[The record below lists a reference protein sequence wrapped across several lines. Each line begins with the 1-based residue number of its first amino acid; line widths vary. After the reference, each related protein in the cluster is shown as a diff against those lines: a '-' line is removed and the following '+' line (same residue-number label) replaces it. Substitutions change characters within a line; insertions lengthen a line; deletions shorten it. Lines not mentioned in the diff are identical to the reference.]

1 VLADFRGETLYTSCF
16 TNKFTQISKGETV
29 MKLPLRLLGI
39 ITIICAPMMTIEA
52 ARHGFQPVPN
62 EQTDVI
68 GALLYALFSIGW
80 LAGMIGLWQLR
91 ATGKSL
97 FGRIIL
103 AVTLVT
109 ISLAILQSL
118 VDILKVDTSNP
129 FYMVTDIAWPLSM
142 LLTFI
147 IGVAVVVAKR
157 LPGWKRFVPLYTG
170 IGVPLALLSIAL
182 GFGMPMWYFDFHTI
196 TGWLLLGYVVFSEA
210 DKVTKRSIAL
220 AA

>member
-1 VLADFRGETLYTSCF
+1 M
-16 TNKFTQISKGETV
+16 KF
-29 MKLPLRLLGI
+29 PLRLLGI

-52 ARHGFQPVPN
+52 ARHGFQSVPN

-80 LAGMIGLWQLR
+80 LAGMVGLWQLR

-103 AVTLVT
+103 AAPLGT
-109 ISLAILQSL
+109 IPLAILQSL
-118 VDILKVDTSNP
+118 VDILKVNTSNP
-129 FYMVTDIAWPLSM
+129 FYMVTDIAWPFSM
-142 LLTFI
+142 LLTFFV
-147 IGVAVVVAKR
+147 GVAVVVAKG

-170 IGVPLALLSIAL
+170 IGVPLALISMAL

-196 TGWLLLGYVVFSEA
+196 TGWVLLGYVVFSEA
-210 DKVTKRSIAL
+210 NQVARNRMAF
-220 AA
+220 AG